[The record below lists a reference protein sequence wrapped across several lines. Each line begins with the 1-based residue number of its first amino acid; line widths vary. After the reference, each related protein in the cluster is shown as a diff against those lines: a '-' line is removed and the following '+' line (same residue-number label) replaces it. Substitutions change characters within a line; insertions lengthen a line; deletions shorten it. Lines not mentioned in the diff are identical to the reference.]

1 MDHIEY
7 MLTTDEKLMR
17 VKFYNTEPGT
27 SEMDDLFDLVIE
39 RLLLYLEDRVIK
51 YDPSIDI
58 YNDIIVPGIS
68 LQHFIFLNVRRTFY
82 NLKRVKSTP
91 ILGYIFRKGLYYF
104 VWQQCGAARHH
115 VQIMHAASF
124 GCNEKLFRRLNLN
137 SKYKIFD
144 SRCKN
149 NIMYIFEYNTLIEVR
164 YNCDNQKLKQH
175 IDTKQYGFTFL
186 NKVSAIFFE
195 KLSSVLYVFK
205 KEFKKS
211 IPFLIYLRYIFMR
224 SLLYIFLILNISS
237 CRDAKRVD
245 PLIQDELENRNKTI
259 EQKDKQHNQNNWD
272 NPVLIGGTS
281 FGNIINV
288 NYQLGLF
295 DELYRLTN
303 STLKSSLSKQDII
316 NKYRNLPMGFDLDFP
331 INKTDENGIIWLH
344 YSAEINATKK
354 IMRMPVVV
362 EDDTCRLMLL
372 LFENELNRITVN

>member
-1 MDHIEY
+1 
-7 MLTTDEKLMR
+7 
-17 VKFYNTEPGT
+17 
-27 SEMDDLFDLVIE
+27 
-39 RLLLYLEDRVIK
+39 
-51 YDPSIDI
+51 
-58 YNDIIVPGIS
+58 
-68 LQHFIFLNVRRTFY
+68 
-82 NLKRVKSTP
+82 
-91 ILGYIFRKGLYYF
+91 
-104 VWQQCGAARHH
+104 
-115 VQIMHAASF
+115 
-124 GCNEKLFRRLNLN
+124 
-137 SKYKIFD
+137 
-144 SRCKN
+144 
-149 NIMYIFEYNTLIEVR
+149 
-164 YNCDNQKLKQH
+164 
-175 IDTKQYGFTFL
+175 
-186 NKVSAIFFE
+186 
-195 KLSSVLYVFK
+195 
-205 KEFKKS
+205 
-211 IPFLIYLRYIFMR
+211 MR

-245 PLIQDELENRNKTI
+245 PLIQDEVENRNKTI

-272 NPVLIGGTS
+272 NPVLIGGAS

-372 LFENELNRITVN
+372 LFENELNRIAVN